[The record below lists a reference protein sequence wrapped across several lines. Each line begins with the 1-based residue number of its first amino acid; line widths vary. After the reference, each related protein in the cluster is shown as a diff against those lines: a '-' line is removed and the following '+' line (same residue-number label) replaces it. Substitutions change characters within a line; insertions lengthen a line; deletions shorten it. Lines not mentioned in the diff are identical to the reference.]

1 MYITA
6 AAMIAGILRLDKRGF
21 TEDRDVTKRI
31 TVSCSQAA
39 VLLSAILKAKGIP
52 CRCRAGFMDFGDN
65 GEGYT
70 EHWVNEYWSRSEDR

>member
-39 VLLSAILKAKGIP
+39 VLFSAILKAKGIP

-70 EHWVNEYWSRSEDR
+70 EH